1 MANMQIIVISD
12 NVGIQYS
19 NNIIDG
25 QVNNFSLIGQVDKK
39 LDIFKFMF
47 SLSDIIFLRCMYL
60 IQIFVFRVPK
70 LDLRQYNMAI

>member
-1 MANMQIIVISD
+1 MQIIVISD

-25 QVNNFSLIGQVDKK
+25 QVNDFSLIGQVDKK

-47 SLSDIIFLRCMYL
+47 SLSDIIFLWCMYL
-60 IQIFVFRVPK
+60 IQILFFVC
-70 LDLRQYNMAI
+70 QS

>member
-25 QVNNFSLIGQVDKK
+25 QVNDFSLIGQVDKK

-47 SLSDIIFLRCMYL
+47 SLSDIIFYGACT
-60 IQIFVFRVPK
+60 
-70 LDLRQYNMAI
+70 

>member
-1 MANMQIIVISD
+1 MQIIVISD

-25 QVNNFSLIGQVDKK
+25 QVNDFSLIGQVDKK

-47 SLSDIIFLRCMYL
+47 SLSDIIFYGACT
-60 IQIFVFRVPK
+60 
-70 LDLRQYNMAI
+70 